1 MIEVFLFG
9 IVLGLIP
16 ITLAGLFVTAY
27 LQYRRGDQLDLWLIN
42 VSFFADSLFF
52 CFNPNLQGLNSD
64 FLMFNYFSV
73 IIIRKIQESRS
84 VGFESSRSVG
94 FEPTTSGFGDPRS
107 TELN

>member
-1 MIEVFLFG
+1 M
-9 IVLGLIP
+9 
-16 ITLAGLFVTAY
+16 
-27 LQYRRGDQLDLWLIN
+27 
-42 VSFFADSLFF
+42 SFF
-52 CFNPNLQGLNSD
+52 FNPNLQGLNSD

-73 IIIRKIQESRS
+73 IIIRKIQESCS

>member
-1 MIEVFLFG
+1 
-9 IVLGLIP
+9 
-16 ITLAGLFVTAY
+16 
-27 LQYRRGDQLDLWLIN
+27 
-42 VSFFADSLFF
+42 
-52 CFNPNLQGLNSD
+52 
-64 FLMFNYFSV
+64 MFNYFSV